1 MTGARATPPSAAAGG
16 APVTRRLD
24 YGAFCIS
31 IDLELAWGIW
41 DQPDPVYLER
51 CLRLEH
57 EIVDRLL
64 DLFGRYRVS
73 ATWAVVGR
81 LLERG
86 GAAAGPDERLW
97 YAPEIVQ
104 RIRDAAP
111 EQEIGSHSFEH
122 IYFGQVPAGAAASD
136 AASARRVHAEHG
148 LEFTSFVYP
157 RNDVAHL
164 DAIRDAGIRVFRG
177 ADEGFLVGLRQR
189 SGGPL
194 GRAAHLLE
202 MMLPV
207 TPAVVHPRV
216 HANGLVELPGS
227 MLLIQRRGLRRLVAT
242 EVVEAKARL
251 GLRAAAARHG
261 IFHFWFHP
269 SNFYHQ
275 TDAQFAVLER
285 VLAYADRM
293 RERGEIQ
300 VVPMK
305 HFARIT

>member
-1 MTGARATPPSAAAGG
+1 MTAAGAASPSAAAGA
-16 APVTRRLD
+16 APATRRLD

-41 DQPDPVYLER
+41 DVPDPDYLER

-57 EIVDRLL
+57 QIVDRLL

-86 GAAAGPDERLW
+86 GAAAGADERLW
-97 YAPEIVQ
+97 YAPEIVR

-122 IYFGQVPAGAAASD
+122 IYFGRASRGAAAAD

-189 SGGPL
+189 VPGQL

-202 MMLPV
+202 MALPLA
-207 TPAVVHPRV
+207 PAVVHPRV
-216 HANGLVELPGS
+216 HASGLVELPGS
-227 MLLIQRRGLRRLVAT
+227 MLLPQRRGLRRLVAPG
-242 EVVEAKARL
+242 VVEARARL

-269 SNFYHQ
+269 SNFYYR
-275 TDAQFAVLER
+275 TDSQFAVLER
-285 VLAYADRM
+285 VLAYADSL

-300 VVPMK
+300 VLPMK
-305 HFARIT
+305 HFARIP